1 MADHTPIE
9 WTDATWN
16 PITGCTL
23 VSEGC
28 RHCYAARLAA
38 TRLQHHPSRKGLGRA
53 AVVQAHGR
61 EFARFSHARTGRLLD
76 GVEHNGMPA

>member
-1 MADHTPIE
+1 MGDNTKIE

-28 RHCYAARLAA
+28 RLCYAA
-38 TRLQHHPSRKGLGRA
+38 
-53 AVVQAHGR
+53 
-61 EFARFSHARTGRLLD
+61 GRLLD
-76 GVEHNGMPA
+76 GEEWHQMPEAD

>member
-1 MADHTPIE
+1 MEKGGVMGHPTPIE

-28 RHCYAARLAA
+28 RNCYAAQLAA
-38 TRLQHHPSRKGLGRA
+38 TRLKQHPSRAGLA
-53 AVVQAHGR
+53 L
-61 EFARFSHARTGRLLD
+61 RLELWRD
-76 GVEHNGMPA
+76 WRVMS